1 MLWKFVLIFIFSI
14 KFTAGARLEASNDDV
29 VIEAIRENKNLIILF
44 CKFCNSRG
52 AKIKYILRILF
63 LAKKGCVECRYEQSL
78 VALREEFESALD
90 AKVLKL
96 ESSQLQ
102 RIYDIQKK
110 EAALVFL
117 RRGVGLLYDGQDSA
131 DDIFDFFN
139 DNRDPIVKELDDS
152 NFEHLTQASTGSTT
166 GDWLIHFYDNNCI
179 DCNRLTATWETVG
192 AKLKT
197 RLNVAR
203 VNRATK
209 GVQTAKRFKV
219 EHVPEFIFLRMG
231 KYYRYNLKLFE
242 VDSFVGFATT
252 WYTKLTPEKVVVPA
266 TPFENIVDF
275 VVQRLKEAP
284 NLKMSTLIA
293 NPLPVISIA
302 SFFIILLFF
311 IFKKPKRAEATKA
324 PAKKGAK
331 KE

>member
-1 MLWKFVLIFIFSI
+1 MS
-14 KFTAGARLEASNDDV
+14 
-29 VIEAIRENKNLIILF
+29 KNIIQL
-44 CKFCNSRG
+44 
-52 AKIKYILRILF
+52 L
-63 LAKKGCVECRYEQSL
+63 LAKKGCVECQFEQSL

-117 RRGVGLLYDGQDSA
+117 RRGVGLLYDGRDSA

-166 GDWLIHFYDNNCI
+166 GDWLIMFYDNQCI
-179 DCNRLTATWETVG
+179 DCNRLTATWESVG

-203 VNRATK
+203 VNRGTK
-209 GVQTAKRFKV
+209 GILTAKRFKV
-219 EHVPEFIFLRMG
+219 ENVPEFIFLRMG
-231 KYYRYNLKLFE
+231 KYYRYNMKQFE
-242 VDSFVGFATT
+242 IESFVGFATT
-252 WYTKLTPEKVVVPA
+252 WYTKLTPEKVAVPA
-266 TPFENIVDF
+266 TPFENVVDF
-275 VVQRLKEAP
+275 VVQRLKAVP
-284 NLKMSTLIA
+284 NVSNLTMSFINE
-293 NPLPVISIA
+293 NPIPALAVISLI
-302 SFFIILLFF
+302 FIIFLYF
-311 IFKKPKRAEATKA
+311 ILKKSNRPEPSKSTKA